1 MERLLILTG
10 TMGSGKSAVLGEAS
24 NILAERNIE
33 HAAIDV
39 DALGLS
45 HLSFGASDTVMWDNL
60 RSLCRNYSERGVKHF
75 LLARAL
81 ETATELRLC
90 QEIVPAKD
98 SKVCRLTASMAVI
111 QRRVELREPGISG
124 GAYMARVAILNSLL
138 ENAHLEDF
146 IVRNEARPMTEVA
159 MSVLKKA
166 GWLAD

>member
-24 NILAERNIE
+24 DILAEHGIV

-39 DALGLS
+39 DALGLA
-45 HLSFGASDTVMWDNL
+45 HLSFGASDAVMWDNL
-60 RSLCRNYSERGVKHF
+60 RSLCTNYSELGVQNV

-81 ETATELRLC
+81 ETASELRMC
-90 QEIVPAKD
+90 QEIVSAKNTM
-98 SKVCRLTASMAVI
+98 VCRLTASMAVM

-124 GAYMARVAILNSLL
+124 GAYVARVAILNSLL
-138 ENAHLEDF
+138 ENAHLENF
-146 IVRNEARPMTEVA
+146 IVKNEDRSLTEVA
-159 MSVLKKA
+159 MEVLEKA